1 MPDKAGSAPS
11 SDVIVRDVLAR
22 AFPGKELRD
31 QKAFTRAGMSPE
43 ELVRLYELVEQ
54 QKAARVLEVGMA
66 SGTSTVVIL
75 SALAKTG
82 DGTLTSIDPFQT
94 TQFAGSGRE
103 RVRAMGFADR
113 HRHLEQPDYLAMP
126 QLLAAG
132 ESFDFVLV
140 DGYHSFDYTL
150 VDVFFADLLLRT
162 GGVLAVHDSSW
173 PAVLKVLQFLETH
186 KDYRRVS
193 PPPLVRR
200 DGLVSKA
207 VGRAKIYGGGARRIK
222 AFEDRR
228 RNWHTLAAYRKMSER
243 MAPEFTLGF

>member
-1 MPDKAGSAPS
+1 VLEDAKGSATP
-11 SDVIVRDVLAR
+11 DVIVRDVLAR

-43 ELVRLYELVEQ
+43 ELVRLYELAEAQ
-54 QKAARVLEVGMA
+54 NPAKALEVGMA

-75 SALAKTG
+75 SALARTG
-82 DGTLTSIDPFQT
+82 TGGLTSIDPFQT

-103 RVRAMGFADR
+103 RVRALGFADR
-113 HRHLEQPDYLAMP
+113 HRLVEQPDYLALP

-132 ESFDFVLV
+132 ESFDFILV

-150 VDVFFADLLLRT
+150 VDVFYADLLLRT

-173 PAVLKVLQFLETH
+173 PAVLKVLRFLEVH
-186 KDYRRVS
+186 KDYRRLS

-200 DGLVSKA
+200 DGLINKA
-207 VGRAKIYGGGARRIK
+207 LGRARIYSGGARRIK

>member
-1 MPDKAGSAPS
+1 MREKDSGKGS
-11 SDVIVRDVLAR
+11 SDAMVRDVLAR

-43 ELVRLYELVEQ
+43 ELVRLYELVEA
-54 QKAARVLEVGMA
+54 QKAAKVLEVGMA
-66 SGTSTVVIL
+66 TGTSTVVIL
-75 SALAKTG
+75 SALSRSGT
-82 DGTLTSIDPFQT
+82 GTLTSIDPFQT
-94 TQFAGSGRE
+94 TQFAGSGKD

-113 HRHLEQPDYLAMP
+113 HRLLEQPDYLALP

-132 ESFDFVLV
+132 ESFDFILV

-150 VDVFFADLLLRT
+150 VDVFYADLLLRT

-173 PAVLKVLQFLETH
+173 PAVWKVLRFVEKH

-193 PPPLVRR
+193 PAPLLRR
-200 DGLVSKA
+200 DGLMEKA
-207 VGRAKIYGGGARRIK
+207 VGRARIYSGGPRRIK

-243 MAPEFTLGF
+243 MAPEGTLGF